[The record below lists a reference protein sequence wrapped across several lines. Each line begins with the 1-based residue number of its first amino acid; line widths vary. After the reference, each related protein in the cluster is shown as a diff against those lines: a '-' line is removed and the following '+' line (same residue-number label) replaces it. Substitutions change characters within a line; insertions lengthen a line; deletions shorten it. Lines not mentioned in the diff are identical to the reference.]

1 MTFRYK
7 SSVIPGYSTRH
18 PHSFFSSSPIRRTA
32 RKRTTVR
39 GNLKRPSLTLVTPAP
54 EPGSIAKLARN
65 QICRRLSA
73 CENGYRAMRRSD
85 PASRVKPGMTGF
97 VLAEIKFSLR
107 IFLVKLRHC
116 NTFNPFTISPRTAV
130 RPRAAHLVAV
140 RRIGRAD
147 VSVLKRR
154 RDVNSCQLILQT

>member
-7 SSVIPGYSTRH
+7 SSVIPGHSTRH
-18 PHSFFSSSPIRRTA
+18 PHSFLSSSPIRRTA

-39 GNLKRPSLTLVTPAP
+39 GNLKRPSLTLVTPVP

-65 QICRRLSA
+65 HICRRLSA
-73 CENGYRAMRRSD
+73 CDNGYRAMRRSD

-116 NTFNPFTISPRTAV
+116 NTFNPFTIFPPNSSATACSPLSGGPTYR
-130 RPRAAHLVAV
+130 AV
-140 RRIGRAD
+140 RRIGRSD
-147 VSVLKRR
+147 VSVLGSGK
-154 RDVNSCQLILQT
+154 